1 MYYTERKPKNKKWGR
16 PGNEARITAGFVTV
30 CFSMV
35 NKNFMHPFLRSTKL
49 LCYTHVWTKLHKNLM
64 LWAECL
70 ALMMSLFLV
79 LTWSELNYCAWFE
92 GTVCEQPALVCHDPQ
107 SFFICVEFVT
117 EHKFALA
124 RVQIW
129 NPAHPFVQFKYSVYG
144 HKQASRHAYIYIRVL
159 QCSPTSVG
167 LAQARPN
174 QATLC
179 PYVFSSLDGIHD
191 YLTCIFE

>member
-1 MYYTERKPKNKKWGR
+1 MIYHRRGGGGAWASMNCWFNVLSCTQTMDNSKICHCLLFHEHGKQKLHAAISPV
-16 PGNEARITAGFVTV
+16 NEATTTHTLGL
-30 CFSMV
+30 
-35 NKNFMHPFLRSTKL
+35 NFTNCYVWSSL
-49 LCYTHVWTKLHKNLM
+49 LNTL
-64 LWAECL
+64 
-70 ALMMSLFLV
+70 
-79 LTWSELNYCAWFE
+79 
-92 GTVCEQPALVCHDPQ
+92 P
-107 SFFICVEFVT
+107 
-117 EHKFALA
+117 

-167 LAQARPN
+167 LAQAHPN